1 MALFK
6 SVPAIS
12 TQKDTSKPIGK
23 KPEAKVTDEDL
34 EIKKPMSSLEEDEIL
49 RSRIKELDEDAPEEV
64 YYEDEE
70 ETPKIEEKKEAPK
83 KEVKAEPKKE
93 AKPEV
98 KEAPKKEAKP
108 EVRET
113 PKAEPKK
120 ESKPEVKE
128 APKKEAKP
136 EAKAEPK
143 KETKPEVKEVSKT
156 EPKKEA
162 KPEVKEAPKAEAKPE
177 SKEAPKEEAKPEV
190 KTEPKVEEKQ
200 EEARPLTPEEKK
212 AKQLENLRKARL
224 AREAAKAKE
233 NENMAEAK
241 TEKPRKLVT
250 ETKKPVDMS
259 KMVMTS
265 KPKKDTSGKTV
276 YHVSKRGETRE
287 DRVWKVFIQESNKV
301 IKLFDYQ
308 EEALEYAK
316 QLAKNKND
324 GSYVILHGLNGK
336 IRKY

>member
-34 EIKKPMSSLEEDEIL
+34 EIKKPMSSKEEDEIL

-83 KEVKAEPKKE
+83 KEVKAEPKEE
-93 AKPEV
+93 AKPQA
-98 KEAPKKEAKP
+98 KEAPKEEAKP
-108 EVRET
+108 Q
-113 PKAEPKK
+113 
-120 ESKPEVKE
+120 VK
-128 APKKEAKP
+128 
-136 EAKAEPK
+136 
-143 KETKPEVKEVSKT
+143 V

-162 KPEVKEAPKAEAKPE
+162 KSEVKAEPKKEAKPE

-200 EEARPLTPEEKK
+200 EEARPLTPEKKK

>member
-1 MALFK
+1 MALFT

-70 ETPKIEEKKEAPK
+70 ETPKIEEKKETPK

-120 ESKPEVKE
+120 ESKPEV
-128 APKKEAKP
+128 
-136 EAKAEPK
+136 
-143 KETKPEVKEVSKT
+143 
-156 EPKKEA
+156 
-162 KPEVKEAPKAEAKPE
+162 
-177 SKEAPKEEAKPEV
+177 KEAPKEEAKPEV

-259 KMVMTS
+259 KMVMTA

>member
-1 MALFK
+1 MALFT

-23 KPEAKVTDEDL
+23 KPEAKVTAEDL

-83 KEVKAEPKKE
+83 KEVKA
-93 AKPEV
+93 
-98 KEAPKKEAKP
+98 
-108 EVRET
+108 
-113 PKAEPKK
+113 
-120 ESKPEVKE
+120 
-128 APKKEAKP
+128 
-136 EAKAEPK
+136 
-143 KETKPEVKEVSKT
+143 

-259 KMVMTS
+259 KMVMTA

>member
-12 TQKDTSKPIGK
+12 TQKDTSRPIGK
-23 KPEAKVTDEDL
+23 KPEAKVTDADF
-34 EIKKPMSSLEEDEIL
+34 EIKKPMSSFEEDEIL
-49 RSRIKELDEDAPEEV
+49 KSKIKELGEDAPEEV
-64 YYEDEE
+64 YFEDEE
-70 ETPKIEEKKEAPK
+70 DTPKIEEKKEAPK
-83 KEVKAEPKKE
+83 KEVK
-93 AKPEV
+93 
-98 KEAPKKEAKP
+98 
-108 EVRET
+108 
-113 PKAEPKK
+113 
-120 ESKPEVKE
+120 
-128 APKKEAKP
+128 
-136 EAKAEPK
+136 
-143 KETKPEVKEVSKT
+143 
-156 EPKKEA
+156 
-162 KPEVKEAPKAEAKPE
+162 
-177 SKEAPKEEAKPEV
+177 EAPKEEAKPTAKEEPKKEAKPTVKEEPKKEAKPTVKEETKAEAKPEV
-190 KTEPKVEEKQ
+190 KEETKA
-200 EEARPLTPEEKK
+200 EETRPLTPEEKK
-212 AKQLENLRKARL
+212 ARQLENLRKARL
-224 AREAAKAKE
+224 AREAAKEKE

-259 KMVMTS
+259 KMVMTA
-265 KPKKDTSGKTV
+265 KPKKDTGGKTV

-316 QLAKNKND
+316 QLAKNKKD

>member
-108 EVRET
+108 E
-113 PKAEPKK
+113 
-120 ESKPEVKE
+120 
-128 APKKEAKP
+128 
-136 EAKAEPK
+136 AKAEPK

-177 SKEAPKEEAKPEV
+177 AKEAPKEEAKPEV

-200 EEARPLTPEEKK
+200 EEARPLTPEKKK